1 MTEQA
6 LPKPTAQSPRRRP
19 SLYRTVLSLGIA
31 AIVAAWLP
39 FSILYINAL
48 SKHVATVNAT
58 STVHTVSA
66 TAGHPTTALTPVTTR
81 TS

>member
-6 LPKPTAQSPRRRP
+6 PRPTAHSPRRRP
-19 SLYRTVLSLGIA
+19 SLYRTVLSIGIA
-31 AIVAAWLP
+31 AIVAVWLP

-48 SKHVATVNAT
+48 SKHAAAVNAT
-58 STVHTVSA
+58 TRTAAVSA
-66 TAGHPTTALTPVTTR
+66 GHGTTAVTPVTTR